1 MPGEPVISVPE
12 PNTTGSTDMK
22 IFHRKSAWE
31 RALEGVVAVAAARS
45 ARRAAK
51 ITAGAVGGAAT
62 LTALSAA
69 VSSARRRD
77 KK

>member
-1 MPGEPVISVPE
+1 
-12 PNTTGSTDMK
+12 MK

-31 RALEGVVAVAAARS
+31 RALEGIAAVSAANVV
-45 ARRAAK
+45 RRTAK
-51 ITAGAVGGAAT
+51 IAGGVVGGAAT

-69 VSSARRRD
+69 VSSARRGE

>member
-1 MPGEPVISVPE
+1 
-12 PNTTGSTDMK
+12 MK

-31 RALEGVVAVAAARS
+31 RALEGVVAATTARS
-45 ARRAAK
+45 LGRTAK
-51 ITAGAVGGAAT
+51 ITAGAVGGVAT

>member
-1 MPGEPVISVPE
+1 
-12 PNTTGSTDMK
+12 MK

-31 RALEGVVAVAAARS
+31 RALEGVVAAATTRS
-45 ARRAAK
+45 LGRAAK
-51 ITAGAVGGAAT
+51 MTASAVGGAAT